1 MGFFP
6 LIWVSMTLMASA
18 QHAEVPAPLPAPV
31 PGLINTVPLSQ
42 SLGSFD
48 LLQCLAAQP
57 PAFPFLSACLPSREP
72 PSLCSSREFTPLPLF
87 AALSP
92 GQHESCVFPHTRCH
106 FGHSK
111 QCHQMSCL
119 LAGGNIH
126 SPTPLAPA
134 AFSPGAMFT
143 ELQIDTVK
151 KKNQKHGAKP
161 QRKKHHKNLAVLTA
175 ELQLEQRFYTFE
187 DDFAIDLKKKKGLP
201 LPANMGK

>member
-1 MGFFP
+1 MNRAFFLTP
-6 LIWVSMTLMASA
+6 GATLGTASNA
-18 QHAEVPAPLPAPV
+18 
-31 PGLINTVPLSQ
+31 T
-42 SLGSFD
+42 
-48 LLQCLAAQP
+48 
-57 PAFPFLSACLPSREP
+57 
-72 PSLCSSREFTPLPLF
+72 
-87 AALSP
+87 
-92 GQHESCVFPHTRCH
+92 
-106 FGHSK
+106 
-111 QCHQMSCL
+111 QMSCL
-119 LAGGNIH
+119 LAEGNIH

-187 DDFAIDLKKKKGLP
+187 DDFAIDLKKINSLS

>member
-92 GQHESCVFPHTRCH
+92 GQSESCVFPHTRCH

-111 QCHQMSCL
+111 QCH
-119 LAGGNIH
+119 
-126 SPTPLAPA
+126 PD
-134 AFSPGAMFT
+134 
-143 ELQIDTVK
+143 E
-151 KKNQKHGAKP
+151 
-161 QRKKHHKNLAVLTA
+161 
-175 ELQLEQRFYTFE
+175 
-187 DDFAIDLKKKKGLP
+187 
-201 LPANMGK
+201 LPACWRQHSFPDTLGNSSIFTRSNVHRITN